1 MHIVFVTRELATSN
15 NSSGGLASFTA
26 NMARIFAV
34 NGHKV
39 SIVLAS
45 TKQEVLTFDE
55 NINLYTTF
63 VEFKKWKWM
72 DRVSKLATHIVD
84 DSADEIRRMLVALY
98 KSRQVR
104 HTLDIIDKKQKI
116 DIVHYCYPGMLNRK
130 AKDTIPYVVRIS
142 SFYNIWLGGAQTSN
156 GSVEYKDNPLS
167 IRNRMDEK
175 FLKKAKYVISPSQRL
190 ARFCEGDLGIRP
202 MVIESPFVKIN
213 MQYDYTIYKEKC
225 EGRRYILHYGT
236 QSYLKG
242 THVVAQLV
250 HKLLEKYTNMYL
262 VLIGREQ
269 SMKDE
274 NGNDWKAK
282 ELVKKKAGEFAD
294 RVICIDKLPREQLYP
309 FIENAE
315 ICLLPSRIDNFPNAC
330 VEAMSMGKIVV
341 ATMGAS
347 FEQLIEDGKNGF
359 LCERDNVESFFE
371 GIVNALELGQERKS
385 EMSAR
390 AKKTV
395 ERLSPEC
402 IYDQYIEYYQNAIK
416 NWWN

>member
-39 SIVLAS
+39 SIVLAA

-55 NINLYTTF
+55 NVDLYTTF
-63 VEFKKWKWM
+63 VEMKKWKWM
-72 DRVSKLATHIVD
+72 DRVSKLATHFVD
-84 DSADEIRRMLVALY
+84 NSADEIRRMLVALY

-104 HTLDIIDKKQKI
+104 HTLDIIDRKQKI

-190 ARFCEGDLGIRP
+190 AQFCKEDLSLQP
-202 MVIESPFVKIN
+202 TVLESPFVKIN
-213 MQYDYTIYKEKC
+213 MQYDYSMYKKLC
-225 EGRRYILHYGT
+225 EGKRFILHYGT

-250 HKLLEKYTNMYL
+250 HKLLEKYTNIYL

-274 NGNDWKAK
+274 KGNDCKAK
-282 ELVKKKAGEFAD
+282 ELVKKKAGELAD

-315 ICLLPSRIDNFPNAC
+315 ICLLPSRIDNFPNTC

-341 ATMGAS
+341 ATNGAS
-347 FEQLIEDGKNGF
+347 FEQLINDGENGF
-359 LCERDNVESFFE
+359 LCERDNAEAFF
-371 GIVNALELGQERKS
+371 GAIIKALELSMERKI
-385 EMSAR
+385 EMSTQ

-395 ERLSPEC
+395 ERLSPES
-402 IYDQYIEYYQNAIK
+402 IYDKYLEYYQNVIR
-416 NWWN
+416 NW